1 MIIVDAHCD
10 TITKIMEK
18 GTQLLFYE
26 IYRFCLY
33 VFYISQPVWL
43 YIYE

>member
-18 GTQLLFYE
+18 GTQL
-26 IYRFCLY
+26 RKNDCH
-33 VFYISQPVWL
+33 VT
-43 YIYE
+43 